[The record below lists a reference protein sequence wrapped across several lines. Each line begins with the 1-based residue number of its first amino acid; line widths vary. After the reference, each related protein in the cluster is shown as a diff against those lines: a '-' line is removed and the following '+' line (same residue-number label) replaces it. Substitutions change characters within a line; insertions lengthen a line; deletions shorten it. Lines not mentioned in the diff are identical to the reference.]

1 VLAARDRYPDPA
13 PDIARTA
20 WGGGLAAGAPG
31 RNLGARHLVTT
42 VLRWGVLFALL
53 TERYW

>member
-1 VLAARDRYPDPA
+1 
-13 PDIARTA
+13 
-20 WGGGLAAGAPG
+20 
-31 RNLGARHLVTT
+31 LGARHLVTT